1 MNSIKRLQN
10 DYKEYLKNT
19 NYFYSIEPD
28 SNNFN
33 IWNVLLIGP
42 PDTIF
47 DGGIFKCQMI
57 FPNNYPFS
65 PPIFKF
71 ITNFN
76 HPNIYPDGSIC
87 ISILHEGTDQYNYES
102 IMERWSPSQ
111 TIDTIIMSILSLLPN
126 PNLESPANIDA
137 KILWEKD
144 WNNYK
149 KYIYKL
155 INKL

>member
-19 NYFYSIEPD
+19 NYFYSIDPD

-33 IWNVLLIGP
+33 IWNILLIGP

-47 DGGIFKCQMI
+47 EGGIFKCQMI
-57 FPNNYPFS
+57 FPKNYPFS

-71 ITNFN
+71 ITNLN
-76 HPNIYPDGSIC
+76 HPNIYPDGSVC
-87 ISILHEGTDQYNYES
+87 ISILHEGNDPYNYES

-111 TIDTIIMSILSLLPN
+111 TIDTIIMSILSLLSN

-144 WNNYK
+144 WNGYK
-149 KYIYKL
+149 IYIYKL
-155 INKL
+155 INNL